1 MCPSCDT
8 FFVLCSQGSEVSD
21 VISRELHSQA
31 QERLQHYFMGR
42 ALEERAQQHREALMA
57 RISTN
62 IEQLMSMCSFHFCF
76 LKGTAYVRFCD
87 IQIFRRKTPFSGL
100 LTHLLSSEISP
111 SRSYHHTMISNDADP
126 ITFLTASL
134 SLVIIDMCQL
144 RKVINYKDAEPYQPD
159 SVIQYEKLFEHILKV
174 DDESGYGST
183 LMKCFHKN

>member
-57 RISTN
+57 RINTN

-87 IQIFRRKTPFSGL
+87 I
-100 LTHLLSSEISP
+100 
-111 SRSYHHTMISNDADP
+111 
-126 ITFLTASL
+126 
-134 SLVIIDMCQL
+134 
-144 RKVINYKDAEPYQPD
+144 
-159 SVIQYEKLFEHILKV
+159 
-174 DDESGYGST
+174 
-183 LMKCFHKN
+183 